1 MDRIRLK
8 VKQEIQVFNSSLKK
22 LKMFMMII
30 CRKLTERVV
39 NLKKSS
45 WRLLIIKKS
54 RLLNIRTLWMKKL
67 MKINNLFQKFRN
79 SKINKQNQFK

>member
-8 VKQEIQVFNSSLKK
+8 VKQEIYVFNSSLKK

-54 RLLNIRTLWMKKL
+54 RLLNIRTSWMKKL

-79 SKINKQNQFK
+79 FKINKQNQFK